1 MFVSAIPLRER
12 DGGGEAAAVAN
23 YVVVF
28 SEMPE
33 LAEDE
38 HEVEAMMRGL
48 AERLLLVDP
57 AGMKVVNVSK
67 EFGDAILGGVTKKV
81 NGMVGKDYGQFVSE
95 QTDEKLEVA
104 RLREGMR
111 RRTQCTNVRLTG
123 VDVLGGD
130 VQLVH
135 ACPLKDGSGNTPLFV
150 CLHCD
155 ITEEERQVG
164 LLAEAA
170 ASSRDEGLAAMEAAS
185 RAGPLV
191 SRAIVAGI
199 WVAFFQE
206 FQQSSCEQAQ
216 TAVARRS
223 ACRLRV
229 RDILEDPTSRYTK
242 DHLLIL
248 CQQYHYSA
256 GMLLLL
262 QQLDFHDT
270 ILDYYMLYNEYE
282 KVISFANEF
291 GADDNSLWTKV
302 VQFLAG
308 NPHEHFRDLGCF
320 VHEHAFLE
328 MMII

>member
-135 ACPLKDGSGNTPLFV
+135 ACPLKDGAGNTPLFV

-185 RAGPLV
+185 RAGPL
-191 SRAIVAGI
+191 
-199 WVAFFQE
+199 
-206 FQQSSCEQAQ
+206 AQ

-308 NPHEHFRDLGCF
+308 NPHELSRDLGCF
-320 VHEHAFLE
+320 CPRTC
-328 MMII
+328 IS